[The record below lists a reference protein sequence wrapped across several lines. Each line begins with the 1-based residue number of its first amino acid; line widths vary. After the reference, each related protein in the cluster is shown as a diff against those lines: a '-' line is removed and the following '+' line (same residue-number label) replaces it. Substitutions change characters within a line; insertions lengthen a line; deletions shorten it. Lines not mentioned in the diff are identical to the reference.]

1 MKQIFIPLLTK
12 YRGHLTGSDRFL
24 RQFTHLAAPSR
35 CNTRHLHLDLQVL
48 AISFMQTYL
57 GQPQLPSDDKRW
69 KIVEA
74 TARRHG
80 REPHALIET
89 LHTVQECFGYLD
101 ESALRFVAATLR
113 VPLSRVYGAATFYHF
128 FTLKPKGK
136 HTCVVCTGT
145 ACYIKGAPA
154 LLTAVEKTYGI
165 KPGETT
171 PDGELSLLTA
181 RCLGSCGLAPAAVV
195 DNAVLGKVAP
205 TGMLARIQKGI
216 RP

>member
-1 MKQIFIPLLTK
+1 
-12 YRGHLTGSDRFL
+12 
-24 RQFTHLAAPSR
+24 
-35 CNTRHLHLDLQVL
+35 
-48 AISFMQTYL
+48 MQTYL
-57 GQPQLPSDDKRW
+57 GPAQPPSDDKRW

-74 TARRHG
+74 TARRNG

-101 ESALRFVAATLR
+101 ETALRFVASLLR
-113 VPLSRVYGAATFYHF
+113 VPLGRVYGVATFYHF

-154 LLTAVEKTYGI
+154 LLSAIEKTYGI

-171 PDGELSLLTA
+171 ADGELSVLTA

-195 DNAVLGKVAP
+195 DGAVVGRIGAP
-205 TGMLARIQKGI
+205 ALLARIGKGI

>member
-1 MKQIFIPLLTK
+1 ML
-12 YRGHLTGSDRFL
+12 
-24 RQFTHLAAPSR
+24 
-35 CNTRHLHLDLQVL
+35 
-48 AISFMQTYL
+48 TYL
-57 GQPQLPSDDKRW
+57 GPPQVPSDDKRW

-80 REPHALIET
+80 REPHALIEM

-101 ESALRFVAATLR
+101 ETALRFVATTLR

-145 ACYIKGAPA
+145 ACYIKGASA
-154 LLTAVEKTYGI
+154 LLAGLERKFGV

-171 PDGELSLLTA
+171 PDGELSVLTA
-181 RCLGSCGLAPAAVV
+181 RCLGSCGLAPAAVLDSAVMGKIGV
-195 DNAVLGKVAP
+195 DD
-205 TGMLARIQKGI
+205 MLARVERGI
-216 RP
+216 RHDH

>member
-1 MKQIFIPLLTK
+1 
-12 YRGHLTGSDRFL
+12 
-24 RQFTHLAAPSR
+24 
-35 CNTRHLHLDLQVL
+35 
-48 AISFMQTYL
+48 MQTYP
-57 GQPQLPSDDKRW
+57 GPPPAPSGDKRW

-101 ESALRFVAATLR
+101 ETALRFVAGILR

-128 FTLKPKGK
+128 FTLKPKGR

-154 LLTAVEKTYGI
+154 LLAGLERAYGI

-171 PDGELSLLTA
+171 PDNELSVLTA
-181 RCLGSCGLAPAAVV
+181 RCLGSCGLAPAVVLDGAV
-195 DNAVLGKVAP
+195 AGKIGP
-205 TGMLARIQKGI
+205 DEMLARMEKGI
-216 RP
+216 RRDH

>member
-1 MKQIFIPLLTK
+1 
-12 YRGHLTGSDRFL
+12 
-24 RQFTHLAAPSR
+24 
-35 CNTRHLHLDLQVL
+35 
-48 AISFMQTYL
+48 MQTYL
-57 GQPQLPSDDKRW
+57 GPVQPPTDDKRW

-101 ESALRFVAATLR
+101 ENALRFVASLLR
-113 VPLSRVYGAATFYHF
+113 VPLGRVYGVATFYHF

-154 LLTAVEKTYGI
+154 LLSALEKAHGI

-171 PDGELSLLTA
+171 TDGELSVLTA

-195 DNAVLGKVAP
+195 DGAVLGRIGAP
-205 TGMLARIQKGI
+205 AMLERIAKGI

>member
-1 MKQIFIPLLTK
+1 MDLEV
-12 YRGHLTGSDRFL
+12 HS
-24 RQFTHLAAPSR
+24 PSAM
-35 CNTRHLHLDLQVL
+35 L
-48 AISFMQTYL
+48 TYL
-57 GQPQLPSDDKRW
+57 GPPAPPSDDKRW

-89 LHTVQECFGYLD
+89 LHTVQESFGYLD
-101 ESALRFVAATLR
+101 ESALRYVALTLR
-113 VPLSRVYGAATFYHF
+113 VPLSRVYGAATFYQF

-136 HTCVVCTGT
+136 HACVVCTGT

-154 LLTAVEKTYGI
+154 LLLALQRAHGI

-171 PDGELSLLTA
+171 SDGELSVLTA
-181 RCLGSCGLAPAAVV
+181 RCLGSCGLAPAVV
-195 DNAVLGKVAP
+195 LDSVVLGKIGP
-205 TGMLARIQKGI
+205 DQLLARIPRGG

>member
-1 MKQIFIPLLTK
+1 
-12 YRGHLTGSDRFL
+12 
-24 RQFTHLAAPSR
+24 
-35 CNTRHLHLDLQVL
+35 
-48 AISFMQTYL
+48 MQTYL
-57 GQPQLPSDDKRW
+57 GPVQPPTEDKRW

-74 TARRHG
+74 TARRNG

-101 ESALRFVAATLR
+101 ETALRFVASLLS
-113 VPLSRVYGAATFYHF
+113 VPLGRVFGVATFYHF
-128 FTLKPKGK
+128 FTLKPQGK

-154 LLTAVEKTYGI
+154 LLSAIEKTYGI

-171 PDGELSLLTA
+171 ADGELSVLTA

-195 DNAVLGKVAP
+195 DGAVVGRVAAP
-205 TGMLARIQKGI
+205 ALLARIGKGI

>member
-1 MKQIFIPLLTK
+1 ML
-12 YRGHLTGSDRFL
+12 
-24 RQFTHLAAPSR
+24 
-35 CNTRHLHLDLQVL
+35 
-48 AISFMQTYL
+48 TYL
-57 GQPQLPSDDKRW
+57 GPPAPPSDDKRW

-89 LHTVQECFGYLD
+89 LHTAQETFGYLD
-101 ESALRFVAATLR
+101 ETALRYVALTLR

-136 HTCVVCTGT
+136 HACVVCTGT

-154 LLTAVEKTYGI
+154 LLSALERAHGI

-171 PDGELSLLTA
+171 ADGELSVLTA
-181 RCLGSCGLAPAAVV
+181 RCLGSCGLAPAAVLDSV
-195 DNAVLGKVAP
+195 VLGKIGP
-205 TGMLARIQKGI
+205 DQLLARIAKGG

>member
-1 MKQIFIPLLTK
+1 ML
-12 YRGHLTGSDRFL
+12 
-24 RQFTHLAAPSR
+24 
-35 CNTRHLHLDLQVL
+35 
-48 AISFMQTYL
+48 TYL
-57 GQPQLPSDDKRW
+57 GSPQLPSDDKRW

-89 LHTVQECFGYLD
+89 LHTVQETFGYLD
-101 ESALRFVAATLR
+101 DIALKFVAMTLR

-145 ACYIKGAPA
+145 ACYIKGAAA
-154 LLTAVEKTYGI
+154 LLGAIEGAYGV

-171 PDGELSLLTA
+171 PDNELSVLTA
-181 RCLGSCGLAPAAVV
+181 RCLGSCGLAPVVVV
-195 DNAVLGKVAP
+195 DGAVHGKI
-205 TGMLARIQKGI
+205 GSEQMLERIGKGI
-216 RP
+216 HHDH

>member
-1 MKQIFIPLLTK
+1 MQSISLMLT
-12 YRGHLTGSDRFL
+12 YS
-24 RQFTHLAAPSR
+24 
-35 CNTRHLHLDLQVL
+35 
-48 AISFMQTYL
+48 

-101 ESALRFVAATLR
+101 ETALRFVALTLR

-154 LLTAVEKTYGI
+154 LLAALERAHGV

-171 PDGELSLLTA
+171 PDNELSVLTA
-181 RCLGSCGLAPAAVV
+181 RCLGSCGLAPAVV
-195 DNAVLGKVAP
+195 LDNAVLGKIGP
-205 TGMLARIQKGI
+205 DEMLARIQKGI
-216 RP
+216 RQ